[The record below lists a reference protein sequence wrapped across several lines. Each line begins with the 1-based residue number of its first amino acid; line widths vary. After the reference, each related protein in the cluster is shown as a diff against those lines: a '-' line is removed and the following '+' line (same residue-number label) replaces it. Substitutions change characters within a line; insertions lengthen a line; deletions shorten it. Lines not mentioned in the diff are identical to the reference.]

1 MKLRCYLALALA
13 LVSLPLAAE
22 DKAEFVDSAPPK
34 DALSAEVA
42 AALSSKAIKVA
53 AGDKTVCEI
62 WFAKTWT
69 AKADFAP
76 SGAILYPLEVGELV
90 GVVRYPDEAGDFR
103 DQKVAG
109 GVYTLRYGQQ
119 PEDGNHVG
127 TSDTRDFLVLLPAK
141 KDAKAGPL
149 SQEDLHNL
157 SKEASKTT
165 HPAILSMLPTSDK
178 PAAAPE
184 VKHYADREL
193 TTLRVTGATKA
204 GAKEG
209 KLTIEFVLVGHAP
222 E

>member
-1 MKLRCYLALALA
+1 MKLRFALALALA
-13 LVSLPLAAE
+13 LVSWPLSAE
-22 DKAEFVDSAPPK
+22 NKAEVVDSAPPK

-42 AALSSKAIKVA
+42 AALGPKAIKVT

-62 WFAKTWT
+62 WLAKTWT
-69 AKADFAP
+69 AKSDFAP
-76 SGAILYPLEVGELV
+76 TGAILYPLEVGELV
-90 GVVRYPDEAGDFR
+90 GAVRYPDDAGDFR
-103 DQKVAG
+103 NQTVAG
-109 GVYTLRYGQQ
+109 GVYTMRYGQQ

-127 TSDTRDFLVLLPAK
+127 TSDTRDFLVLLPSK
-141 KDAKAGPL
+141 KDTKAGPMA
-149 SQEDLHNL
+149 QEDLHKL
-157 SKEASKTT
+157 SKEAAKST

-184 VKHYADREL
+184 VKHYPDREL
-193 TTLRVTGATKA
+193 TSLRVTGATKA